1 MNPDQPPR
9 KISHIGI
16 AVKELESAI
25 QWYQQM
31 LGLPLEGIE
40 EVESEQV
47 RVAFLTIGESRIELL
62 EPMSEESPIAKFLKK
77 HGEGIHHIAFEVND
91 LCKRLQGLSQKG
103 VRLIH
108 ERPKPGAHQMDIAFL
123 HPKATGGVLMELCEP
138 ASSSEKESQA

>member
-1 MNPDQPPR
+1 MNQEQSPQ

-16 AVKELESAI
+16 AVKELEPAI
-25 QWYQQM
+25 QWYQEM

-62 EPMSEESPIAKFLKK
+62 EPMSEESSIAKFLSK

-91 LCKRLQGLSQKG
+91 LSKRLQGLSEKG
-103 VRLIH
+103 VRLINAQ
-108 ERPKPGAHQMDIAFL
+108 PKRGAHQMNIAFL

-138 ASSSEKESQA
+138 ASSLEKE